1 MSASTETQSTNA
13 LRSRFAGARLLEESN
28 RARIY
33 ERTADTARPPLREH
47 AEEMPTVSTGSMVA
61 MILGT
66 LLLAMLAVWAI
77 AQADGF
83 ALFSAGGLERHFC
96 RYLTC

>member
-1 MSASTETQSTNA
+1 MEETN
-13 LRSRFAGARLLEESN
+13 RSRT
-28 RARIY
+28 Y
-33 ERTADTARPPLREH
+33 ERRIGPPMER
-47 AEEMPTVSTGSMVA
+47 AESMPQVSAGSVVA
-61 MILGT
+61 MVLGT

-83 ALFSAGGLERHFC
+83 ALFSGGGLERHFC